1 MRHVTLT
8 FVVLLSCLWAVE
20 APAQVTLGLKGGL
33 SLPTLNVTE
42 PDGTTLDLQTRTT
55 FGGGAYLQ
63 LGLGDVLTFQG
74 EALYVLKGARSNSD
88 RVTLALDYIDVPL
101 LFMVRVPAGESA
113 IWPIL
118 YAGPVFSF
126 ETGCAVKG
134 ENASVSCSAA
144 DDGLQTKNQDIGGA
158 LGGGLE
164 VFMGRWTL
172 QLDVRYTHGFR
183 DVSEALDEAGGGVKN
198 RVWSFYLGLGRV
210 LVP

>member
-1 MRHVTLT
+1 MRRITFSFLALLLAVSVTE
-8 FVVLLSCLWAVE
+8 VS
-20 APAQVTLGLKGGL
+20 AQITLGLKGGL
-33 SLPTLNVTE
+33 SLPTLGGTA
-42 PDGTTLDLQTRTT
+42 PDGTNLDLQTRTT

-63 LGLGDVLTFQG
+63 LGLGPVITLQG
-74 EALYVLKGARSNSD
+74 EALYVQKGARSDSD
-88 RVTLALDYIDVPL
+88 RVSLALDYIDVPV
-101 LFMVRVPAGESA
+101 LFMVRVPAGDAA

-126 ETGCAVKG
+126 ETACAVEG
-134 ENASVSCSAA
+134 EDASVSCSVAE
-144 DDGLQTKNQDIGGA
+144 DVLQTKNQDFGGA
-158 LGGGLE
+158 IGGGLE

-183 DVSEALDEAGGGVKN
+183 DESDALDEAGGKIEN